1 MQQEEGLQDMK
12 KATALA
18 VTIASFMISGVAHA
32 ECTLN
37 DPPTVPDGASA
48 AESDMVAAQ
57 KAVKAYVAE
66 TQEFLACLE
75 FEGKGKSS
83 GDWTKRYNDASA
95 RMEKLAA
102 DFNKQLRAY
111 KSK

>member
-1 MQQEEGLQDMK
+1 MK
-12 KATALA
+12 RATALA

-32 ECTLN
+32 ECALK
-37 DPPTVPDGASA
+37 DPPAVPDGASA
-48 AESDMVAAQ
+48 TEPDMVAAQ

-75 FEGKGKSS
+75 FEGKGKSG